1 MPKQRFG
8 EFLVNNN
15 YITDGELED
24 ALKKQENVTKIASKQ
39 IGNIIMSLGILNEEQ
54 ITKAL
59 NDHSGGML
67 NYLPISDIN
76 ITKVLVDKFPL
87 NRFKDLN
94 VLPLRFDATTNT
106 LELATTLDSN
116 ATIELA
122 INNIREIY
130 SRITIRVHRVLE
142 YSYINLHNI
151 IASISDTDNTHMP
164 TIEITAKEKL
174 RQIYRDAIK
183 IKASDI
189 HIFCVSEGVK
199 IQFRVARD
207 LFDYNKVIIPL
218 DMKENIDQAILVQC
232 NLSLSLAK
240 EGQIDAAINDLL
252 EDNKWK
258 SRVNIQKTI
267 RGRSITMRLIP
278 KFDAITGFD
287 ALGLTDN
294 PKKYLQDLIKSRS
307 GMILVTGPMG
317 SGKNWT
323 ITSMVVTLN
332 DGKKYIVTVEDPVE
346 IPINGVNQVE
356 IDSRTTSFGSFGKSI
371 LRQDC
376 DVMYLGEIRD
386 PESLDAAI
394 QGGIEGMLVMSTLHT
409 KSVGEVFSRIDSI
422 DKTAYKT
429 SVAAFTGLINQR
441 LIRKLC
447 PHCKKEINFDGLEPH
462 EKVIMS
468 ENLKVMYSK
477 DKPPKYKGKL
487 YKSIGCPMCLDR
499 GYAGATVCMEYL
511 QFNDTLRTKLASCK
525 DSVEAENLIREI
537 TLREGTSIEFDGLKR
552 LVDGT
557 VDVKSLI
564 SEGVFKIL

>member
-8 EFLVNNN
+8 EFLVSNN
-15 YITDGELED
+15 YITEGELQD

-39 IGNIIMSLGILNEEQ
+39 LGNIIMSLGILNEEQ

-59 NDHSGGML
+59 NEHSGGL
-67 NYLPISDIN
+67 TNYLPISN
-76 ITKVLVDKFPL
+76 IVLTKSLVDTYPL
-87 NRFKDLN
+87 SRFQSLN
-94 VLPLRFDATTNT
+94 MLPLRFDANTNT
-106 LELATTLDSN
+106 LELATNLDSS
-116 ATIELA
+116 ASIELA
-122 INNIREIY
+122 INSIREVY
-130 SRITIRVHRVLE
+130 SRLSLRVHRVLE
-142 YSYINLHNI
+142 YSYINLYNNLADISNI
-151 IASISDTDNTHMP
+151 KTQIP

-189 HIFCVSEGVK
+189 HIFCVANGVK

-207 LFDYNKVIIPL
+207 LVDYNKVVIPIE
-218 DMKENIDQAILVQC
+218 MKENVDQAILVQC
-232 NLSLSLAK
+232 DLSLSLAK
-240 EGQIDAAINDLL
+240 EGQIDAAIVDLL

-258 SRVNIQKTI
+258 ARVNIQKTI
-267 RGRSITMRLIP
+267 RGRSITMRVIP

-287 ALGLTDN
+287 ALGLTEK
-294 PKKYLQDLIKSRS
+294 PKNYLKGLIKSRS

-422 DKTAYKT
+422 DRSVYKTA
-429 SVAAFTGLINQR
+429 VAAFTGLINQR

-447 PHCKKEINFDGLEPH
+447 PHCKKEIDFNSLEPS
-462 EKVIMS
+462 EKHIMS
-468 ENLKVMYSK
+468 ENLKTMFNRS
-477 DKPPKYKGKL
+477 KPPKYNGKL
-487 YKSIGCPMCLDR
+487 YKAVGCPMCLDR
-499 GYAGATVCMEYL
+499 GYAGATVCMEFL
-511 QFNDTLRTKLASCK
+511 QFSNELRNKLAACEN
-525 DSVEAENLIREI
+525 SVEAENLIREL
-537 TLREGTSIEFDGLKR
+537 TLKEGTSIEFDGLTR
-552 LVDGT
+552 LAEGT
-557 VDVKSLI
+557 VDVHSLI
-564 SEGVFKIL
+564 SEGVFKII